1 MGNSSENPFRRYLT
15 YLHELNLLSTE
26 EEQLYSSIGHNFLNK
41 IETTNMTKSYKMP
54 VLNAF
59 YNNGAIKM
67 DITEEDIYQ
76 SIKKFY
82 NQGINGKDLLKDKG
96 TRDYKNWDKKK
107 YVAKAKEQPV
117 KLLKKSGNGFFVEK
131 EGYILALNEQ
141 LCNVINTEA
150 FKKHMK
156 DIIEYRTI
164 EYYRRRY
171 QGE

>member
-1 MGNSSENPFRRYLT
+1 FRRYLT

-96 TRDYKNWDKKK
+96 TSDYRNWNKKQ

-117 KLLKKSGNGFFVEK
+117 RFLKK
-131 EGYILALNEQ
+131 
-141 LCNVINTEA
+141 
-150 FKKHMK
+150 
-156 DIIEYRTI
+156 
-164 EYYRRRY
+164 
-171 QGE
+171 